1 MQAPEAVI
9 DLIKGVEHKS
19 GGPAPPPEPRPLAVA
34 DQEVVELFVPKRMS
48 LVSIAFL
55 SRSEFGALTG
65 GGGPL
70 LCRLARCQAQAG
82 QVELAVLGVA
92 VRQIAWHDLRGNGA
106 QPGDYSTRFVESAHM
121 GIARGKSA
129 V

>member
-1 MQAPEAVI
+1 MSPMLNPLPACPERLTATVSPI
-9 DLIKGVEHKS
+9 TTNPVRVRMFI
-19 GGPAPPPEPRPLAVA
+19 
-34 DQEVVELFVPKRMS
+34 PKRMS

-55 SRSEFGALTG
+55 SRSEFGTLTE

-106 QPGDYSTRFVESAHM
+106 QPGDDSTGFVESAHM
-121 GIARGKSA
+121 GIARGKST